1 VSVVAAPLLRMSD
14 VHVRLS
20 GSHILQG
27 VDLTVRRGGVTA
39 LLGRNGAGKT
49 TTVKAVLGLVP
60 STGLVEFTGDDGR
73 THRLSG
79 RRTHEIVRRG
89 IGYAPEDREVF
100 GGLTVAEN
108 LVLAERRDS
117 EHHHDRVYEL
127 FPELK
132 QRSRQLAGTL
142 SGGQQQMVAIARLL
156 LNDNQLLL
164 IDEPTKG
171 LAPLLVAEVADVLAR
186 AAEEVTILLVEQNL
200 TVVRRMATDAVVV
213 DQGRVVW
220 TGSAPDL
227 LADADRTRELLG
239 VATSGGHVSHAP
251 PASGS
256 TSAVR

>member
-1 VSVVAAPLLRMSD
+1 MSGAPATGGTPQPLLRLSD

-27 VDLTVRRGGVTA
+27 VDLTVARGGVTA

-49 TTVKAVLGLVP
+49 TTVKSVLGLVP
-60 STGLVEFTGDDGR
+60 STGQIELTDAGGR
-73 THRLSG
+73 VHRLSG
-79 RRTHEIVRRG
+79 RRTHEIVRLG

-108 LVLAERRDS
+108 LALAERRDS
-117 EHHHDRVYEL
+117 GHHPERVYDL

-132 QRSRQLAGTL
+132 RRHRQLAGTL

-156 LNDNQLLL
+156 LNENQLLL
-164 IDEPTKG
+164 VDEPTKG

-186 AAEEVTILLVEQNL
+186 VAEEVTILLVEQNL
-200 TVVRRMATDAVVV
+200 TVVRRMATAAAVV

-220 TGSAPDL
+220 TGSAQDL
-227 LADADRTRELLG
+227 LADADRTHELLG
-239 VATSGGHVSHAP
+239 VARSGGRA
-251 PASGS
+251 
-256 TSAVR
+256 